1 MSKAGILLVEDE
13 KKIAG
18 TISQGLTEHRFQ
30 VDTAWDGMMGKE
42 LFDTKYYDLAILDIN
57 LPLLNGYDL
66 CNYIRSKNDKI
77 LIIMLTAMSS
87 TDDKLAGFN
96 AGADDYLIKPFD
108 FKELH
113 ARINALLKRLK
124 KQYPP
129 GNTLKVLDLVMQL
142 DSKKVTR
149 SGRPIPLTAKEFQL
163 LEYFIRNKNK
173 VLSRSDIATDVWDIN
188 FDTKTNIIDV
198 YVNFLRKKID
208 RDFIPKLIHTYVGA
222 GYVLKDGS

>member
-1 MSKAGILLVEDE
+1 MERANILLVEDE

-18 TISQGLTEHRFQ
+18 TLLQGLSEHLFQ
-30 VDTAWDGMMGKE
+30 VDVAYDGLKGKE
-42 LFDTKYYDLAILDIN
+42 LFDTKSYDLAILDIN
-57 LPLLNGYDL
+57 LPLMNGYEL
-66 CNYIRSKNDKI
+66 CDYIRSKNDKI

-96 AGADDYLIKPFD
+96 AGSDDYLIKPFD
-108 FKELH
+108 FKELI
-113 ARINALLKRLK
+113 ARINALLKRLQ

-129 GNTLKVLDLVMQL
+129 GNTLAVLDLTMQL
-142 DSKKVTR
+142 DSKEVTR
-149 SGRPIPLTAKEFQL
+149 NGQRIPLTAKEFQL
-163 LEYFIRNKNK
+163 LEYFIRHKNK

-198 YVNFLRKKID
+198 YVNFLRKKVD
-208 RDFIPKLIHTYVGA
+208 RDFDPKLIHTFVGV